1 MKRQADRPALITD
14 AAESPE
20 VELRR
25 RERRYIAMMLLRAGC
40 LILGSALAML
50 QVPLLWLWLPLCGLG
65 MVLLPWLAVILAN
78 DRPPKD
84 EHRFKRY
91 RRQTIPTN
99 ALPAQPA
106 GPVYEGT
113 IDDAPTTADP
123 DHPSERNS

>member
-40 LILGSALAML
+40 LILGSVLAML
-50 QVPLLWLWLPLCGLG
+50 QVPLLWLWLPLCGAG

-91 RRQTIPTN
+91 RHQTVPAN

-113 IDDAPTTADP
+113 IDDAPTPADP
-123 DHPSERNS
+123 DRPA